1 MSIVIKD
8 KDVKANLSKLFKAAK
23 DGKEVIIT
31 SGDVAFAK
39 LVPIGASARERKPGS
54 MPDLL
59 SLPNEFYEP
68 LSGDELAP
76 WE

>member
-8 KDVKANLSKLFKAAK
+8 EDVKVNLSELLKAAR

-31 SGDVAFAK
+31 SGNVPIAK
-39 LVPIGASARERKPGS
+39 LVPAGLPAGERKPGS
-54 MPDLL
+54 MPSLL
-59 SLPNEFYEP
+59 SLPDEFYQP
-68 LSGDELAP
+68 LSEDERAE